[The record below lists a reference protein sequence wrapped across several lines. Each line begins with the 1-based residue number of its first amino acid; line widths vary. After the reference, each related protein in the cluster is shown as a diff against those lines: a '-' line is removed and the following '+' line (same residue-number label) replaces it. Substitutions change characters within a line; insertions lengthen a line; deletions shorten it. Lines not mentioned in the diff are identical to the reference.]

1 MGVLLQ
7 VAMLLQLVLLLQPGA
22 CQAQLQQQGE
32 VIDTDYNILNQPFP
46 TGVRGAGR
54 MSLALGRGHGHAPL
68 GDDHACSN
76 SVCCFARQHA

>member
-7 VAMLLQLVLLLQPGA
+7 VAILLQLVLLLQPGA

-54 MSLALGRGHGHAPL
+54 ILGRGHGHAPL

-76 SVCCFARQHA
+76 SLCSCARQHA